1 MKQLNFAQT
10 APLNQDSEGSI
21 RLSGSRVT
29 FDTLVAA
36 FKKGNTAE
44 QIQDGFPALSLAQ
57 IYGAIAWYLDHQD
70 EAEDYLKERET
81 EAQAIR
87 EEIESRP
94 EQTALRDTMRQ
105 RREHLSQ
112 SEQDGLRLQPGG
124 A

>member
-21 RLSGSRVT
+21 RLTGSRVT
-29 FDTLVAA
+29 LDTLVAA

-44 QIQDGFPALSLAQ
+44 QIQDSFPSLSLAQ
-57 IYGAIAWYLDHQD
+57 IYGAIAWYLDHQA
-70 EAEDYLKERET
+70 EAEDYLNEREA
-81 EAQAIR
+81 EAEAIR
-87 EEIESRP
+87 QEIENQPGQGAFR
-94 EQTALRDTMRQ
+94 ETMRQ

-112 SEQDGLRLQPGG
+112 SEQDRLRFQPGG